1 VSSIVQAVRQGSWT
15 PVVSVGWLPAMVV
28 AAWPGNG
35 HPYDWLVAISGFS
48 YLLALAFFRWR
59 G

>member
-1 VSSIVQAVRQGSWT
+1 MLLAGRRGTIRGLTMVEIAQGR
-15 PVVSVGWLPAMVV
+15 G
-28 AAWPGNG
+28 G

>member
-1 VSSIVQAVRQGSWT
+1 MRVAPYRFFYVRCSTHRFHDPGRSRPQAEGRS
-15 PVVSVGWLPAMVV
+15 
-28 AAWPGNG
+28 G
-35 HPYDWLVAISGFS
+35 HPDDWLVAISGFS